1 LRFPFYSLRTG
12 VLAHLAFLI
21 VSAMLLINVVMVKFS
36 EKDLIEAK
44 LQTGR
49 LLLHAMEQKV
59 GNHITNQHRTWAHLE
74 SDPRFKNEVKQL
86 LRAGDFSGVLLVN
99 RDGAKVFDYGS
110 WGERQQEV
118 LSLCRDTLVTKRHSY
133 NFSGSIWGVI
143 WLANERV
150 KVSSPLFFDGHF
162 LGAMTIYAEL
172 EPLYQKLRKS
182 EKIILLYIL
191 LNTIILVLFGIYL
204 LSKMVVRPIHRLLS
218 ITEEFKD
225 GEPFPNLVD
234 SSPNE
239 IGRLSR
245 SLNMM
250 LKRLDENKKELKAHI
265 SSLEKANLDLRKA
278 QDEIIKS
285 EKLASV
291 GRLAAG
297 VAHEIGNPI
306 GITLGYLELLKDG
319 TLSKVES
326 RDFLKRIESEITRI
340 NQIIRQLLDF
350 SRPASG
356 EREQTHIHGLIMETI
371 NMLKPQPMMAHI
383 KIRPVL
389 QASKD
394 TVWADPNQLKQV
406 FLNII
411 LNAAD
416 AVTVKEVSNDETA
429 GTLTIKTIDAEDS
442 IELRFEDTGSG
453 IPEQE
458 LAHVFDPFYTTK
470 DTGTGT
476 GLGLSVCYRIIEG
489 MEGSILAENNQGEGT
504 TIIIDIPIYHEGS
517 RPPALERSGD
527 KEIAV

>member
-1 LRFPFYSLRTG
+1 
-12 VLAHLAFLI
+12 
-21 VSAMLLINVVMVKFS
+21 
-36 EKDLIEAK
+36 
-44 LQTGR
+44 
-49 LLLHAMEQKV
+49 V
-59 GNHITNQHRTWAHLE
+59 GNHITSQHRTWAHLE
-74 SDPRFKNEVKQL
+74 SDRRLEKEINQL
-86 LRAGDFSGVLLVN
+86 LRAGGFSGALMVN
-99 RDGAKVFDYGS
+99 RDGAKVLEYGS
-110 WGERQQEV
+110 WGEREQEG
-118 LSLCRDTLVTKRHSY
+118 LSICRDTLVTKRPSF

-150 KVSSPLFFDGHF
+150 TMSSPLIFQGRF
-162 LGAMTIYAEL
+162 LGAMTTYAEL
-172 EPLYQKLRKS
+172 RTLYEKLRKS
-182 EKIILLYIL
+182 EKIILIYIF
-191 LNTIILVLFGIYL
+191 LNTMILVLFGIYL
-204 LSKMVVRPIHRLLS
+204 LSRTVVRPIHKLLS
-218 ITEEFKD
+218 ITEQFKD
-225 GEPFPNLVD
+225 GEPFPNLAD

-265 SSLEKANLDLRKA
+265 SSLEKANQDLRKA

-306 GITLGYLELLKDG
+306 GIALGYLELLKDE
-319 TLSKVES
+319 TLSKEER
-326 RDFLKRIESEITRI
+326 RDFLKRMESEISRI
-340 NQIIRQLLDF
+340 NQTIGQLLNF

-356 EREQTHIHGLIMETI
+356 EMGQTGIHELIMETV

-383 KIRPVL
+383 EVRPVL

-394 TVWADPNQLKQV
+394 TVWADSNQLKQV

-411 LNAAD
+411 MNAAD
-416 AVTVKEVSNDETA
+416 AMTNEEVSHDEVA
-429 GTLTIKTIDAEDS
+429 GTLTIKTIDTEDS

-453 IPEQE
+453 ITQRE

-470 DTGTGT
+470 DAGTGT

-489 MEGSILAENNQGEGT
+489 MGGSIRAESTQGEGA
-504 TIIIDIPIYHEGS
+504 TIIIDIP
-517 RPPALERSGD
+517 LCQD
-527 KEIAV
+527 

>member
-1 LRFPFYSLRTG
+1 LRTG

-21 VSAMLLINVVMVKFS
+21 VSAMLLINMVMVKFS

-44 LQTGR
+44 LQTG
-49 LLLHAMEQKV
+49 LLLLNSIEQKV

-74 SDPRFKNEVKQL
+74 SDRRFKKEINRL
-86 LRAGDFSGVLLVN
+86 LRAGGFSGALVVN
-99 RDGAKVFDYGS
+99 RDGAKVLGYGS
-110 WGERQQEV
+110 WGEREQEG
-118 LSLCRDTLVTKRHSY
+118 LSMCRDTLVTKRHSRD
-133 NFSGSIWGVI
+133 FSGNTWGVI

-150 KVSSPLFFDGHF
+150 KISSPILFEGRF

-172 EPLYQKLRKS
+172 RPLYEKLRKS
-182 EKIILLYIL
+182 EKIILIYIL

-204 LSKMVVRPIHRLLS
+204 LSKIVVRPIHRLLS
-218 ITEEFKD
+218 ITEQFKG
-225 GEPFPNLVD
+225 GEQFPNLED

-265 SSLEKANLDLRKA
+265 SSLEKANQDLRKA

-306 GITLGYLELLKDG
+306 GITLGYLELLKDE
-319 TLSKVES
+319 TLSKEES
-326 RDFLKRIESEITRI
+326 RDFLKRMESEISRI
-340 NQIIRQLLDF
+340 SQTIRQLLDF

-356 EREQTHIHGLIMETI
+356 EMEQTGIHDLIMETV

-389 QASKD
+389 QVSRD
-394 TVWADPNQLKQV
+394 SVRADPNQLKQV

-411 LNAAD
+411 MNAAD
-416 AVTVKEVSNDETA
+416 AMTSEEFPDDETA

-453 IPEQE
+453 IPKQE

-489 MEGSILAENNQGEGT
+489 MGGSIRAESIQGEGT
-504 TIIIDIPIYHEGS
+504 TIIIDIPLYSKGITDPGIGEG
-517 RPPALERSGD
+517 RG
-527 KEIAV
+527 

>member
-1 LRFPFYSLRTG
+1 MRFPFYSLRTG

-59 GNHITNQHRTWAHLE
+59 GNQITNQHATWAHLE
-74 SDPRFKNEVKQL
+74 SDRRFKKEINML
-86 LRAGDFSGVLLVN
+86 LRAGGFSGALVVN
-99 RDGAKVFDYGS
+99 RDGAKVLGYGS
-110 WGERQQEV
+110 WGEREREG
-118 LSLCRDTLVTKRHSY
+118 LSICRDTLVTKRCSY
-133 NFSGSIWGVI
+133 DFSGSTWGVI
-143 WLANERV
+143 WLANERL
-150 KVSSPLFFDGHF
+150 KVSSPILFDGHF
-162 LGAMTIYAEL
+162 LGAMTIYSEL
-172 EPLYQKLRKS
+172 EPLYQNLRKS
-182 EKIILLYIL
+182 EKIILIYIL

-204 LSKMVVRPIHRLLS
+204 LSRIVVRPIHRLLS
-218 ITEEFKD
+218 ITEEFKE

-239 IGRLSR
+239 IGQLSR

-265 SSLEKANLDLRKA
+265 SSLEKANQDLRKA

-319 TLSKVES
+319 NLTEEES
-326 RDFLKRIESEITRI
+326 RDFLNRMESEIKRI
-340 NQIIRQLLDF
+340 NQTIRQLLDF

-356 EREQTHIHGLIMETI
+356 EMEQTGIHDLIMEI
-371 NMLKPQPMMAHI
+371 VNMLKPQPMMAHT

-394 TVWADPNQLKQV
+394 AVQADPNQLKQV

-411 LNAAD
+411 MNAAD
-416 AVTVKEVSNDETA
+416 AMTNEDVPNDETS
-429 GTLTIKTIDAEDS
+429 GILTIKTIGVEDS

-453 IPEQE
+453 IPQQE
-458 LAHVFDPFYTTK
+458 LSHVFDPFYTTK

-489 MEGSILAENNQGEGT
+489 MGGTIRAESTQGEGT
-504 TIIIDIPIYHEGS
+504 TIIIELPLYND
-517 RPPALERSGD
+517 
-527 KEIAV
+527 

>member
-1 LRFPFYSLRTG
+1 
-12 VLAHLAFLI
+12 
-21 VSAMLLINVVMVKFS
+21 MLLINVVMVKFS

-49 LLLHAMEQKV
+49 LLLNAIEHKV
-59 GNHITNQHRTWAHLE
+59 GNQITNQHGTWTYLE
-74 SDPRFKNEVKQL
+74 SNRRFKKEINQL
-86 LRAGDFSGVLLVN
+86 LRTGGFSGVLMVN
-99 RDGAKVFDYGS
+99 RDGAKVLGYGS
-110 WGERQQEV
+110 WGEREQEG
-118 LSLCRDTLVTKRHSY
+118 LSLCRDTLVTKKHSY
-133 NFSGSIWGVI
+133 GFSGSTWGVI

-150 KVSSPLFFDGHF
+150 KISSPILFDGHF

-172 EPLYQKLRKS
+172 GPLYQKLRKS
-182 EKIILLYIL
+182 EKIILIYIL
-191 LNTIILVLFGIYL
+191 LNTIVLVLFGIYL
-204 LSKMVVRPIHRLLS
+204 LSRIVVRPIHRLVS

-225 GEPFPNLVD
+225 GEPFPNLMD

-239 IGRLSR
+239 IGQLSR
-245 SLNMM
+245 SLNML
-250 LKRLDENKKELKAHI
+250 LKRLDENKKELRAHI
-265 SSLEKANLDLRKA
+265 SSLENANREIRKA

-319 TLSKVES
+319 NLSKEES
-326 RDFLKRIESEITRI
+326 RDFLKRMESEITRI

-356 EREQTHIHGLIMETI
+356 EREQTGIHGLIMETI

-383 KIRPVL
+383 KTRPAL

-411 LNAAD
+411 INAAD
-416 AVTVKEVSNDETA
+416 AMAGDDVSGKEETA
-429 GTLTIKTIDAEDS
+429 GTLTIETIDMEDS
-442 IELRFEDTGSG
+442 IEVRFADTGPG
-453 IPEQE
+453 IPQQE

-470 DTGTGT
+470 NTGTGT

-489 MEGSILAENNQGEGT
+489 MEGSVRAESTQGKGT
-504 TIIIDIPIYHEGS
+504 TIIIDIPLYHM
-517 RPPALERSGD
+517 
-527 KEIAV
+527 KNEISA

>member
-1 LRFPFYSLRTG
+1 MRFPFYSLRTG

-59 GNHITNQHRTWAHLE
+59 GNHITNQHGTWDHLE
-74 SDPRFKNEVKQL
+74 SDPRFKNEINRL
-86 LRAGDFSGVLLVN
+86 LRAGDFSGILLVN
-99 RDGAKVFDYGS
+99 RDGAKVLGYGS
-110 WGERQQEV
+110 WGEREREGI
-118 LSLCRDTLVTKRHSY
+118 SICRDTLITKRYSY
-133 NFSGSIWGVI
+133 HFSGSTWGVI
-143 WLANERV
+143 WLANERL
-150 KVSSPLFFDGHF
+150 KVSSPILFDGHF

-182 EKIILLYIL
+182 EKIILIYIL

-204 LSKMVVRPIHRLLS
+204 LSRIVVRPIHRLLG
-218 ITEEFKD
+218 ITEEFKE

-239 IGRLSR
+239 IGQLSR

-265 SSLEKANLDLRKA
+265 SSLEKANQDLRKA
-278 QDEIIKS
+278 QDEIIKT

-319 TLSKVES
+319 NLTEEES

-356 EREQTHIHGLIMETI
+356 EMEQTGTHDLIMETV

-394 TVWADPNQLKQV
+394 AVRADPNQLKQV
-406 FLNII
+406 FLNVII
-411 LNAAD
+411 NAAD
-416 AVTVKEVSNDETA
+416 AMSGDDVSDKDKTA
-429 GTLTIKTIDAEDS
+429 GTLTIETIDMEDS
-442 IELRFEDTGSG
+442 IEIRFADAGFG
-453 IPEQE
+453 IPKQE

-489 MEGSILAENNQGEGT
+489 MGGRIKAESTQGEGT
-504 TIIIDIPIYHEGS
+504 TIIIDIPLYH
-517 RPPALERSGD
+517 D
-527 KEIAV
+527 

>member
-1 LRFPFYSLRTG
+1 
-12 VLAHLAFLI
+12 
-21 VSAMLLINVVMVKFS
+21 MLLINMVMVKFS

-49 LLLHAMEQKV
+49 LLLNSIEQKV
-59 GNHITNQHRTWAHLE
+59 GNHIISQHRTWAQLE
-74 SDPRFKNEVKQL
+74 SDRRLKKEINRL
-86 LRAGDFSGVLLVN
+86 LRAGGFSGALIVD
-99 RDGAKVFDYGS
+99 RDGAKVLEYGS
-110 WGERQQEV
+110 WGEREQEG
-118 LSLCRDTLVTKRHSY
+118 LSICRDTLVAKRHSC

-150 KVSSPLFFDGHF
+150 KISSPLFFDGRF

-172 EPLYQKLRKS
+172 KPLYEKLRKS
-182 EKIILLYIL
+182 EKIVLIYIL

-204 LSKMVVRPIHRLLS
+204 LSRTVVRPIHRLLS
-218 ITEEFKD
+218 ITEQFKN
-225 GEPFPNLVD
+225 GEPFPNLAD
-234 SSPNE
+234 FSPNE

-265 SSLEKANLDLRKA
+265 SSLEKANQDLRQA

-306 GITLGYLELLKDG
+306 GITLGYLELLKDE
-319 TLSKVES
+319 TLSKEES
-326 RDFLKRIESEITRI
+326 RDFLKRMESEISRI
-340 NQIIRQLLDF
+340 SQTIRQLLDF

-356 EREQTHIHGLIMETI
+356 EMEQTGIHDLIMETV

-389 QASKD
+389 EASKD
-394 TVWADPNQLKQV
+394 TVRADPNQLKQV

-411 LNAAD
+411 MNAAD
-416 AVTVKEVSNDETA
+416 AMTNEEVSNDEIA
-429 GTLTIKTIDAEDS
+429 GTLIIKTIDAGDS
-442 IELRFEDTGSG
+442 IELRFEDTGTG
-453 IPEQE
+453 ISQQE

-489 MEGSILAENNQGEGT
+489 MGGSIRAESTQDEGT
-504 TIIIDIPIYHEGS
+504 TIIIDIPLYHEGS
-517 RPPALERSGD
+517 RTPALERAGD
-527 KEIAV
+527 KEIVV

>member
-1 LRFPFYSLRTG
+1 
-12 VLAHLAFLI
+12 
-21 VSAMLLINVVMVKFS
+21 MLLINMVMVKFS
-36 EKDLIEAK
+36 EKDLIDAK

-49 LLLHAMEQKV
+49 LLLNSIEQKV
-59 GNHITNQHRTWAHLE
+59 GNHITSQHRTWAQLK
-74 SDPRFKNEVKQL
+74 SDSRFKKEINRL
-86 LRAGDFSGVLLVN
+86 LRAGGFSGALVVN
-99 RDGAKVFDYGS
+99 RNGAKVLEYGS
-110 WGERQQEV
+110 WGEREQEG
-118 LSLCRDTLVTKRHSY
+118 LSICRDTLVAKRHSC

-150 KVSSPLFFDGHF
+150 KISSPLLFDGRF

-172 EPLYQKLRKS
+172 KPLYEKLRKS
-182 EKIILLYIL
+182 EKIVLIYIL

-204 LSKMVVRPIHRLLS
+204 LSRTVVRPIHRLLS
-218 ITEEFKD
+218 ITEQFKN
-225 GEPFPNLVD
+225 GEPFPNLAD

-265 SSLEKANLDLRKA
+265 SSLEKANQDLRQA

-306 GITLGYLELLKDG
+306 GITLGYLELLKDE
-319 TLSKVES
+319 TLSKEES
-326 RDFLKRIESEITRI
+326 RDFLKRMESEISRI
-340 NQIIRQLLDF
+340 SQTIRQLLDF

-356 EREQTHIHGLIMETI
+356 EMEQTGIHDLIMETV

-394 TVWADPNQLKQV
+394 AVRADPNQLKQV

-411 LNAAD
+411 INAAD
-416 AVTVKEVSNDETA
+416 AMTNEEVSNDEIA
-429 GTLTIKTIDAEDS
+429 GTLIIKTIDAEDS

-453 IPEQE
+453 IPQQE

-489 MEGSILAENNQGEGT
+489 MGGSIRAESTQDEGT
-504 TIIIDIPIYHEGS
+504 TIIIDIPLYHEGS
-517 RPPALERSGD
+517 RTPALERAGD
-527 KEIAV
+527 KEIVINEAPH

>member
-21 VSAMLLINVVMVKFS
+21 VSAMLLINMVMVKFS

-49 LLLHAMEQKV
+49 LLLNSIEQKV
-59 GNHITNQHRTWAHLE
+59 GNNIANQHRTWAHLE
-74 SDPRFKNEVKQL
+74 SDRRFRKEINRL
-86 LRAGDFSGVLLVN
+86 LRAGGFSGALVVN
-99 RDGAKVFDYGS
+99 RDGAKVLGYGS
-110 WGERQQEV
+110 WGEREQEG
-118 LSLCRDTLVTKRHSY
+118 LSICRDTLVTKGHSY
-133 NFSGSIWGVI
+133 NFSGSTWGVI

-150 KVSSPLFFDGHF
+150 KISSPILFDGHF

-172 EPLYQKLRKS
+172 RPLYEKLRKS
-182 EKIILLYIL
+182 EEVILIYIL

-204 LSKMVVRPIHRLLS
+204 LSRTVVRPIHRLLS
-218 ITEEFKD
+218 ITEQFKD
-225 GEPFPNLVD
+225 GEEFPNLAD

-265 SSLEKANLDLRKA
+265 SSLEKANQDLRKA

-319 TLSKVES
+319 TLSKEES
-326 RDFLKRIESEITRI
+326 RDFLKRMESEISRI
-340 NQIIRQLLDF
+340 SQTIRQLLDF

-356 EREQTHIHGLIMETI
+356 EMEQTGIHDLIMETV

-383 KIRPVL
+383 KIRPVF

-394 TVWADPNQLKQV
+394 TVRADPNQLKQV

-411 LNAAD
+411 MNAAD
-416 AVTVKEVSNDETA
+416 AMTNEEVPNEETA

-453 IPEQE
+453 IPGQE

-470 DTGTGT
+470 ETGMGT

-489 MEGSILAENNQGEGT
+489 MGGSIRAESTQGEGA
-504 TIIIDIPIYHEGS
+504 TIIIEIPLKRVRNDI
-517 RPPALERSGD
+517 AGD
-527 KEIAV
+527 ELCLNNVYS

>member
-1 LRFPFYSLRTG
+1 
-12 VLAHLAFLI
+12 
-21 VSAMLLINVVMVKFS
+21 MLLINMVMVKFS

-49 LLLHAMEQKV
+49 LLLNSIEQKV
-59 GNHITNQHRTWAHLE
+59 GNHIAGQHREWNRLE
-74 SDPRFKNEVKQL
+74 SDRRFKKEIDRL
-86 LRAGDFSGVLLVN
+86 LRAGGFSGALVVN
-99 RDGAKVFDYGS
+99 RDGAKVLGYGS
-110 WGERQQEV
+110 WGEREQEG

-133 NFSGSIWGVI
+133 NFSGSTWGVI
-143 WLANERV
+143 WLADKRV
-150 KVSSPLFFDGHF
+150 KMSSPLLFDGRF
-162 LGAMTIYAEL
+162 LGAVTIYAEL
-172 EPLYQKLRKS
+172 RPVYEKLRKS
-182 EKIILLYIL
+182 EKIILIYIL
-191 LNTIILVLFGIYL
+191 LNTIFLVLFGIYL
-204 LSKMVVRPIHRLLS
+204 LSRVVVNPIHRLLS
-218 ITEEFKD
+218 ITEQFKD
-225 GEPFPNLVD
+225 GEQFPNLAD

-265 SSLEKANLDLRKA
+265 FSLEKANRDLGKA

-319 TLSKVES
+319 SLSKEES
-326 RDFLKRIESEITRI
+326 RDFLKRMESEISRI

-356 EREQTHIHGLIMETI
+356 EMEQTGIHDLIMETV
-371 NMLKPQPMMAHI
+371 NMLKPQPMMARI

-389 QASKD
+389 QASRD

-411 LNAAD
+411 MNAAD
-416 AVTVKEVSNDETA
+416 AMTGEDAPDDETA

-442 IELRFEDTGSG
+442 IDLRFEDTGSG
-453 IPEQE
+453 IAQQE
-458 LAHVFDPFYTTK
+458 LARIFDPFYTTK

-489 MEGSILAENNQGEGT
+489 MGGSIRAESTQDEGT
-504 TIIIDIPIYHEGS
+504 TIIIELPIYHEGS
-517 RPPALERSGD
+517 RATS
-527 KEIAV
+527 